1 MPEQSIEEFKKGLEG
16 TVAGDS
22 KVCLLDGSI
31 GKLEYRGY
39 KIEDLAANCNFE
51 EITYLLL
58 YGKLPTKH
66 DLKDFSRKL
75 AERRQL
81 PKYVIKT
88 MKALP
93 NTMNSVEVM
102 RTAISALSNNVED
115 ARKLTMDQQLDQG
128 ITLIAQFPTAA
139 AYYYRLKNGLKPIR
153 PKKKLGHAANF
164 LYMMSG
170 NVADDYSI
178 RAMDMD
184 FVLHAEHSFNAST
197 FAVRITI
204 STLSDMYSAMNTGLS
219 VLKGPLHGGA
229 ASGVMEMLGQI
240 GSVDNVNNYIDNAL
254 ANKQKIMGIGHR
266 VYRTYDPRARILK
279 KTAREISQSKNDMK
293 WFEMCDKIEE
303 KMLKEKTLYPNVD
316 FYSAVVYK
324 ELGLPMDMDTA
335 IFAIAR
341 SSGWV
346 AHALEQYS
354 DNRLIRP
361 LDHYIGPV
369 DLEFVPIEKRK

>member
-1 MPEQSIEEFKKGLEG
+1 MAEQSVEEFRKGLEG
-16 TVAGDS
+16 IVAGDS
-22 KVCLLDGSI
+22 KVCLLDGAI

-39 KIEDLAANCNFE
+39 HIEDLAANCSFE
-51 EITYLLL
+51 EVAYLLL
-58 YGKLPTKH
+58 YGKLPTRKE
-66 DLKDFSRKL
+66 LREFSKKL

-81 PKYVIKT
+81 PKYVIRA

-115 ARKLTMDQQLDQG
+115 ARKLTLDQQLDQG

-139 AYYYRLKNGLKPIR
+139 AYYYRLKTGQKPIR
-153 PKKKLGHAANF
+153 PRKGLGHAANF
-164 LYMMSG
+164 LYMMNG
-170 NVADDYSI
+170 NVPDDYSA

-197 FAVRITI
+197 FAVRVTI

-229 ASGVMEMLGQI
+229 ASGVIEMLGQI
-240 GSVDNVNNYIDNAL
+240 GSVSNVDSYISNAL

-279 KTAREISQSKNDMK
+279 KTAMEISQSKSDMK
-293 WFEMCDKIEE
+293 WFEMADRIED
-303 KMLKEKTLYPNVD
+303 KMLKEKGLYPNVE

-324 ELGLPMDMDTA
+324 ELGLPADMDTA

-341 SSGWV
+341 SAGWV

-361 LDHYIGPV
+361 LDHYIGQV
-369 DLEFVPIEKRK
+369 DLEFVQIGKRK